1 MTTRRLARRA
11 HFPVAAMLLLALA
24 MTGSASAQVSL
35 PLRGA
40 SGEMILGLGTLE
52 AAVYSPDGK
61 HIATAGSLGV
71 FLWDAETG
79 ALLRTFRGHT
89 DWVRSV
95 AFSPDGKRVLTG
107 SDDSTAKLWDAE
119 TGQEIRTFLGHTYSV
134 YSVAF
139 SPDDKR
145 VLTGSGDGTARIWEL
160 EVAVEDWSVR

>member
-1 MTTRRLARRA
+1 MGTGRLSRRG
-11 HFPVAAMLLLALA
+11 HFPVAAVLLLALA

-35 PLRGA
+35 PLRGE
-40 SGEMILGLGTLE
+40 SGEMILGLGTLV

-119 TGQEIRTFLGHTYSV
+119 TGQEIRTFRGHTGWLS
-134 YSVAF
+134 SVAF
-139 SPDDKR
+139 SPDGKR
-145 VLTGSGDGTARIWEL
+145 VLMAGGDGADLAAGGGR
-160 EVAVEDWSVR
+160 